1 MLILGSEREVKNVQ
15 KKKLGR
21 PTDSPK
27 RHEIKVRL
35 DDAAL
40 ETLDGYCKRKEIT
53 RVQGIRDGIN
63 SLKDK

>member
-1 MLILGSEREVKNVQ
+1 MPE
-15 KKKLGR
+15 KKKMGR

-35 DDAAL
+35 DDATL
-40 ETLDGYCKRKEIT
+40 ETLDDYCKRKGAT

-63 SLKDK
+63 SLKNK

>member
-1 MLILGSEREVKNVQ
+1 MPE

-35 DDAAL
+35 DDA
-40 ETLDGYCKRKEIT
+40 TLGVLDDYCKRNDTT

-63 SLKDK
+63 SLKNK

>member
-1 MLILGSEREVKNVQ
+1 MPE

-35 DDAAL
+35 DDATL
-40 ETLDGYCKRKEIT
+40 QTLDAYCARKKVT

-63 SLKDK
+63 ALKEK

>member
-1 MLILGSEREVKNVQ
+1 MPE

-35 DDAAL
+35 DDATL
-40 ETLDGYCKRKEIT
+40 ESLDNYCKRRETT

-63 SLKDK
+63 ALNDK

>member
-1 MLILGSEREVKNVQ
+1 MPE

-35 DDAAL
+35 DDASI
-40 ETLDGYCKRKEIT
+40 ETLDSYCKRKAVT

-63 SLKDK
+63 ALKEK